1 MDKAKNI
8 SLKKLLTGSLGTVL
22 GLVILVVV
30 FTALSNIFL
39 TPSNIRNILIQSGTN
54 AIIAVGMTYVIIS
67 GNIDISVGASLALS
81 SCVGATLMV
90 GTGNVGLGVAVS
102 CWDCLTEAWWLIWA
116 FRPSS

>member
-54 AIIAVGMTYVIIS
+54 AIIAVGMTYVIIPE
-67 GNIDISVGASLALS
+67 
-81 SCVGATLMV
+81 TLIFPWARPWHCPPVWVLPLWWEPAM
-90 GTGNVGLGVAVS
+90 
-102 CWDCLTEAWWLIWA
+102 WDWVWRLCC
-116 FRPSS
+116 

>member
-81 SCVGATLMV
+81 SCVGATRNRQC
-90 GTGNVGLGVAVS
+90 GTGCGGCAADRYPAGTV
-102 CWDCLTEAWWLIWA
+102 
-116 FRPSS
+116 